1 MPPPSRPPVA
11 ELTKAQLL
19 EIWYW
24 LLLNRLVEEKLTN
37 LYRQG
42 KVVGGLYR
50 SLGQEGCSV
59 GSAYALDRGDIF
71 TPLIR
76 NLGAIFVRGG
86 RPRDVFAQY
95 MAKATGPTRGR
106 DLNVHFG
113 WLSEEGSMPSVI
125 SMLGDMVSV
134 LVGAVM
140 AERMKGKKTVALTW
154 IGDGGTSTG
163 AFHEGFNFACVQ
175 KVPLVVIV
183 ENNKFAYSTPT
194 SKQTANP
201 VFVDRARS
209 YGCYGE
215 QVDGNDVLAVYEI
228 TRRAIERARRG
239 LGPTLVEADTMR
251 MRGHAEHDDMKY
263 VPLTLIEEWAKKD
276 PLLRYEKRLLDQGVA
291 SPADLASIKARIET
305 LLAEDLAWAEASPF
319 PDPESGLSGVY
330 ADRGVDSPTPPL
342 VREWEERK

>member
-1 MPPPSRPPVA
+1 M
-11 ELTKAQLL
+11 
-19 EIWYW
+19 
-24 LLLNRLVEEKLTN
+24 EEKLTN

-59 GSAYALDRGDIF
+59 GSAYALEQGDIF

-134 LVGAVM
+134 LAGALI
-140 AERMKGKKTVALTW
+140 AERMKGRPTAALTW

-175 KVPLVVIV
+175 KLPLIVIV

-201 VFVDRARS
+201 VFVDRATS
-209 YGCYGE
+209 YGCFGE
-215 QVDGNDVLAVYEI
+215 QVDGNDVLAVYEV
-228 TRRAIERARRG
+228 TRRAIARARSG
-239 LGPTLVEADTMR
+239 LGPALIEADTMR

-263 VPLTLIEEWAKKD
+263 VPKALLEEWARKD
-276 PLLRYEKRLLDQGVA
+276 PLLGYERYLLDQG
-291 SPADLASIKARIET
+291 LATPDELAAVKAEIEGA
-305 LLAEDLAWAEASPF
+305 LSEDLAWAEASPF
-319 PDPESGLSGVY
+319 PDPASGLSGVY
-330 ADRGVDSPTPPL
+330 ADRPVESPTPAL
-342 VREWEERK
+342 VREWERRKR